1 MIANP
6 QAATCLSYNISSTA
20 VALSSLPT
28 NADMVLTRSQ
38 SAERDRLR
46 TQSHEPRSEG
56 GTETTQSC
64 LLQQEEEEDQEPQ
77 PEFSHPDPSPEET

>member
-1 MIANP
+1 
-6 QAATCLSYNISSTA
+6 
-20 VALSSLPT
+20 
-28 NADMVLTRSQ
+28 MVLTRSQ

-64 LLQQEEEEDQEPQ
+64 LLQQEEEDQEPQ
-77 PEFSHPDPSPEET
+77 PESSHPDPNPEGTSRLNSDVSGRPLLYSFIFFCYVVCCH